1 MTVDAQPK
9 EHVTIR
15 DVYDLV
21 GELRVEMGKRIDATD
36 SALDGVRSRLD
47 RLEGAIGM
55 VRWLGPSGV
64 VLLIVGVLKASGL
77 F

>member
-1 MTVDAQPK
+1 MTVDSQPK

-21 GELRVEMGKRIDATD
+21 GDLRIEMGKRIDATD
-36 SALDGVRSRLD
+36 TAVDGVRSRLD
-47 RLEGAIGM
+47 RMEGAIGTIK
-55 VRWLGPSGV
+55 WLGPSGV
-64 VLLIVGVLKASGL
+64 ALLIVGVLKASGI